1 MNSGISKTK
10 QQELQARMK
19 ALGIFEEDLEENF
32 IRSGGKGG
40 QNVNKVASC
49 VQIKHLPS
57 GLEVKCQKERAQAL
71 NRFYAR
77 RLLCEKLDQKINRE
91 QSEAQKRLEKIRR
104 QKRKRSK
111 RAQEKVLKFKKITAE
126 KKQQRK
132 SVSPPRDSDNS

>member
-1 MNSGISKTK
+1 
-10 QQELQARMK
+10 MK